1 MFCSKEMVTGGLGER
16 VGRASISESDD
27 ANQIINIQ
35 LSQLVELEK
44 SQSNCE
50 GRLSEKEKQINDLK
64 LWKDLEGQIAVLEEY
79 KSESEARVDGGWG
92 NWSSWSS
99 CSVSCG
105 EGTQYRTRPCDSPS
119 PSNSG
124 AYCQGEP
131 FQNQNCLTNRCW
143 IKVFSHDVSGGLFE
157 VEIFYFYNFTQE
169 YPLQSD
175 ADALSKNG
183 DDPSALLF
191 SRLDQLEI
199 LRREDG
205 KFRFKIVYPG
215 LGGSNEWMQTS
226 NLATSNTIE
235 GYEPVN
241 IEYKVQG
248 HKDTWR
254 GLGLCTGNNNAF
266 ICDTPKTGYWWMCV
280 GCRKTYQ
287 YPDTIP
293 GPWRDLTKKVEL
305 YVQL

>member
-27 ANQIINIQ
+27 ANQIINIK

-64 LWKDLEGQIAVLEEY
+64 LWKDLEGQIAVLEAY

-169 YPLQSD
+169 YP
-175 ADALSKNG
+175 
-183 DDPSALLF
+183 
-191 SRLDQLEI
+191 I
-199 LRREDG
+199 
-205 KFRFKIVYPG
+205 
-215 LGGSNEWMQTS
+215 
-226 NLATSNTIE
+226 
-235 GYEPVN
+235 
-241 IEYKVQG
+241 
-248 HKDTWR
+248 
-254 GLGLCTGNNNAF
+254 
-266 ICDTPKTGYWWMCV
+266 
-280 GCRKTYQ
+280 
-287 YPDTIP
+287 
-293 GPWRDLTKKVEL
+293 
-305 YVQL
+305 